1 MYDQQI
7 SIYDIARAVY
17 PYLPGRYPGIM
28 LEIANYRVVMVVV
41 HVLDNPIFG
50 SMFRIYVCSHGAR
63 VCSLLVHAA

>member
-1 MYDQQI
+1 
-7 SIYDIARAVY
+7 
-17 PYLPGRYPGIM
+17 M

-63 VCSLLVHAA
+63 VYSLLVHAA